1 MEVDPELLQ
10 GGHALP
16 KAGFHV
22 LRLRVSKPTEKDG
35 MHLGSAL

>member
-16 KAGFHV
+16 KAGV
-22 LRLRVSKPTEKDG
+22 PRL
-35 MHLGSAL
+35 ALEGQPAY